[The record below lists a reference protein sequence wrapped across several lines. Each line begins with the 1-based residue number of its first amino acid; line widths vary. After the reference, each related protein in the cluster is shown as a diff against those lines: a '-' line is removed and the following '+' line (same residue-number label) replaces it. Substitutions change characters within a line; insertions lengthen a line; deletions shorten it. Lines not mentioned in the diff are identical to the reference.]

1 MLVAAMFAFPMLF
14 RQKVEVQTKLEQ
26 QQQNFQTVVQAVQQ
40 SNVNH
45 LHSIATVAQAQVK
58 LDGNMQRQAWHH
70 S

>member
-1 MLVAAMFAFPMLF
+1 MLVAAMFAVPMLF

-26 QQQNFQTVVQAVQQ
+26 QQQDFQTVVQAVQQ
-40 SNVNH
+40 SNANH
-45 LHSIATVAQAQVK
+45 LHAIATVAQAQVK